1 MDKKDLFFKLVAFT
15 ASVHRVTTELTKD
28 VKSDLISQV
37 QYNILEYIAVSQ
49 PVTPSEVSEC
59 QHMSMPNTSRELRKL
74 TEKGLIEKVTDSVDR
89 RKQYILLS
97 HNGKSMMNEAFASIE
112 SRFLTRMQNASDE
125 DLEDIERALE
135 LLQAKVF
142 YQ

>member
-1 MDKKDLFFKLVAFT
+1 MDKNALFYKLVSFT

-59 QHMSMPNTSRELRKL
+59 QNISMPNTSRELRKL
-74 TEKGLIEKVTDSVDR
+74 MEKGLIEKFTDTEDR
-89 RKQYILLS
+89 RKQYIRLS
-97 HNGKSMMNEAFASIE
+97 LNGKKMMDETFASIE
-112 SRFLTRMQNASDE
+112 SRFFNRMEHASKE
-125 DLEDIERALE
+125 DLEEIERALE
-135 LLQAKVF
+135 ILQAKVF